1 MLCLQFP
8 VTIVVKIEKGILL
21 PFGDLSFV
29 VWKLSLCCTAK
40 KNRALRDRVCGGSA
54 QEEGESDSVLG
65 AWRQMSVFTSPVSL
79 AVYGAL
85 LVLCIFVSSWLL
97 QLPTGRDCI
106 LFVLTLALAQY
117 PGTVRILT
125 QSGHKVL
132 WLSPESL
139 CCGFSML
146 SWCVKCSVSLHSNCE
161 SSLLYYLAALLFT
174 TL

>member
-1 MLCLQFP
+1 
-8 VTIVVKIEKGILL
+8 
-21 PFGDLSFV
+21 
-29 VWKLSLCCTAK
+29 
-40 KNRALRDRVCGGSA
+40 
-54 QEEGESDSVLG
+54 
-65 AWRQMSVFTSPVSL
+65 MSVFTSPVSL

-117 PGTVRILT
+117 PDTVRMLT

-146 SWCVKCSVSLHSNCE
+146 S
-161 SSLLYYLAALLFT
+161 
-174 TL
+174 